1 VTDTNNIE
9 RIVVGGGC
17 FWCIE
22 AVYKRIR
29 GVVATR
35 PGYAGGFAEN
45 PDYKQVCTGATGHAE
60 VVEISYDR
68 TAITGD
74 AILEIFWRAHDPTT
88 LNRQG
93 NDVGSQYRSII
104 LYANAGQKSLAEASL
119 KDLVQS
125 GTLTNPPVTQ
135 IVPLETFWP
144 AEAYHKDYF
153 EANRGQSYCRLVIE
167 PKLHKLVLLED

>member
-1 VTDTNNIE
+1 VTDTKNIE

-22 AVYKRIR
+22 AVYKRIK

-35 PGYAGGFAEN
+35 PGYAGGFAGN
-45 PDYKQVCTGATGHAE
+45 PDYKLVCTGDSGHAE
-60 VVEISYDR
+60 VVEIGYDK
-68 TAITGD
+68 TVITGE

-93 NDVGSQYRSII
+93 NDVGTQYRSII
-104 LYANAGQKSLAEASL
+104 LYSGAAQKKLAETSIGDLEASGVYS
-119 KDLVQS
+119 KK
-125 GTLTNPPVTQ
+125 PVTQ
-135 IVPLETFWP
+135 VLPLETFWP

-153 EANRGQSYCRLVIE
+153 EDNRGQSYCRMVIE
-167 PKLHKLVLLED
+167 TKLHKLALLED